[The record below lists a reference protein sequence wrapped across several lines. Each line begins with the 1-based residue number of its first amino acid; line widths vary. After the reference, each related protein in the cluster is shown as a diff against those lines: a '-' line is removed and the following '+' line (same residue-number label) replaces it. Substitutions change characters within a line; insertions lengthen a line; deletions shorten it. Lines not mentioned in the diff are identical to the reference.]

1 MGLSKFKEIAGLS
14 ESEISK
20 AINEAEKKLFDIR
33 FKKATRQN
41 FKPHEIKMTKRG
53 ISQLKTLLTLKVQ
66 NLEKKD

>member
-1 MGLSKFKEIAGLS
+1 MGLSKFTEITELS

-20 AINEAEKKLFDIR
+20 AITEAEKKLFDIR

-41 FKPHEIKMTKRG
+41 FKPHEIKMTKRS

-66 NLEKKD
+66 NFEKKD